1 MSDQRESVN
10 KESAI
15 KVDGMWKYYG
25 LPPLQYSYVARH
37 WWNTL
42 RYGRKNLP
50 VQPPNPQTTW
60 ALKNISFE
68 AYRGE
73 MLGIIGLNGS
83 GKSTL
88 LKVLAGTTPPNY
100 GSVEVHGK
108 LCSMI
113 ELSAGMNPELS
124 GRENCKLLGAV
135 MGFTPREILEHIPA
149 IEDFCELGEWF
160 DRPIRTYSSGMM
172 ARLGFG
178 VAVNVNADI
187 LLVDEVLAVG
197 DIPFQRKSFDRME
210 KVRNSNKTIV
220 YVSHSVRQ
228 VERLCDRVLLLNGG
242 EVVAIGSPT
251 EVVSIFEEITNIKTE
266 QGKKHVSSL
275 GVNFDTSS
283 TKNPHEE
290 DSVGDKVGPVMVR
303 FEDSQIEL
311 VNVRLY
317 NQKGEKT
324 DVFYTG
330 DTMYGEIEYTSEVV
344 VENVIAG
351 LAFSTLDRLAIFGF
365 TSESLDFP
373 LPISPH
379 GFLRFKI
386 DSLPLLKGTY
396 TMKFK
401 IKKYN
406 GGTVGGG
413 YDIKTF
419 KVLVPGDIRLSSDF
433 GFIKANSFWLPIEQP
448 FPFQEKL
455 N

>member
-1 MSDQRESVN
+1 MRDQHESAN

-50 VQPPNPQTTW
+50 VQPPNPQTMW

-108 LCSMI
+108 LFSMI

-135 MGFTPREILEHIPA
+135 MGFTPHEILEHIPA

-242 EVVAIGSPT
+242 EVVATGNPT
-251 EVVSIFEEITNIKTE
+251 EVVSIYEEITNLKVE
-266 QGKKHVSSL
+266 QSKKHISSL
-275 GVNFDTSS
+275 HL
-283 TKNPHEE
+283 NPTTETGRDDE
-290 DSVGDKVGPVMVR
+290 NVIEPMMVKI
-303 FEDSQIEL
+303 EGSQMEL
-311 VNVRLY
+311 LNIRLY

-351 LAFSTLDRLAIFGF
+351 LSFSTLDRLAIFGF
-365 TSESLDFP
+365 TSERLDFP

-386 DSLPLLKGTY
+386 DPLPLLKGTY
-396 TMKFK
+396 TMKLK
-401 IKKYN
+401 MKKYN
-406 GGTVGGG
+406 EGTVGGG

-433 GFIKANSFWLPIEQP
+433 GFVKANSFWLSTEHP

-455 N
+455 